1 MSLIKQTT
9 IDKVEIVG
17 DFKTIQV
24 REKTSVLEDGN
35 EISSSYHRLMYQ
47 IFDYDSISD
56 LPVEIQPY
64 AQGIWTED
72 LYALAEQEKAAR
84 QSEWE
89 QTQPPAEEPA

>member
-9 IDKVEIVG
+9 IDKVKIVG

-24 REKTSVLEDGN
+24 REKTSVLEDEN
-35 EISSSYHRLMYQ
+35 EISSSSHRLMYQ

-56 LPVEIQPY
+56 LPENIQPY

-72 LYALAEQEKAAR
+72 LYVLAEQEKAAR
-84 QSEWE
+84 QAEWE
-89 QTQPPAEEPA
+89 QTQAPA

>member
-1 MSLIKQTT
+1 MSLIKQTI

-24 REKTSVLEDGN
+24 REKISVLEDGN
-35 EISSSYHRLMYQ
+35 EISSSSHRLMYQ
-47 IFDYDSISD
+47 IFDYNSISD
-56 LPVEIQPY
+56 LPENIQPY

-84 QSEWE
+84 QAKWE
-89 QTQPPAEEPA
+89 QTQVPA

>member
-1 MSLIKQTT
+1 MSLIKQTI

-24 REKTSVLEDGN
+24 REKISVLEDGN
-35 EISSSYHRLMYQ
+35 EISSSSHRLMYQ
-47 IFDYDSISD
+47 IFDYNSISD
-56 LPVEIQPY
+56 LPENIQPY

-84 QSEWE
+84 QAEWE
-89 QTQPPAEEPA
+89 QTQVPA